1 MSNSPID
8 SASAFLLDG
17 ETVYYTTV
25 PAELSI
31 KPSTEQPWT
40 PMTALIEGIW
50 AQEPSQANRILRNRI
65 YSFTERTPLCD
76 GMIKVAAKR
85 ARLMSRLEAYAFTE
99 QSGEHLT
106 WIEVR
111 PSFSSQVIAL
121 PAELESRLGQSLS
134 PEAAAA
140 LARELSTRSDPQ
152 EKRFESDRA
161 VGGVLLSSRNEV
173 LSLGWNTN
181 ARQRIHH
188 CEVNLI
194 RGYLHRH
201 HQKIPANATLIVTLK
216 PCALCAAQLFTFSE
230 DFSSMKV
237 LYLEDD
243 PGPAAANSVLIRGS
257 DLWKKAGSPAV
268 HLAQI

>member
-1 MSNSPID
+1 MSTSPID
-8 SASAFLLDG
+8 LASAFLLDDK
-17 ETVYYTTV
+17 TVYYTTV
-25 PAELSI
+25 PAEPSI
-31 KPSTEQPWT
+31 ENPWT

-50 AQEPSQANRILRNRI
+50 AHEPAQANRILRNRI

-99 QSGEHLT
+99 QSGDHLT

-111 PSFSSQVIAL
+111 PSFSSQVTSL
-121 PAELESRLGQSLS
+121 PPELERKLGQALSLD
-134 PEAAAA
+134 EATT
-140 LARELSTRSDPQ
+140 LARELSARSDQQ

-161 VGGVLLSSRNEV
+161 VGGVLLSRENEI

-181 ARQRIHH
+181 ARLRIHH

-194 RGYLHRH
+194 RGYLHRC
-201 HQKIPANATLIVTLK
+201 HQKIPANTTLIVTLK

-230 DFSSMKV
+230 DLPSMKI

-243 PGPAAANSVLIRGS
+243 PGPAAANSILIRGS
-257 DLWKKAGSPAV
+257 DLWKKAGSPAIQ
-268 HLAQI
+268 LAQI